1 MPDGTIQPMTAHRC
15 WLFAVID
22 VATRCIIGYSTSQE
36 MNYNQFDVLRA
47 FQNAILPHQMIDFKI
62 PGFSYP
68 PNGGFPSTAIP
79 EVQYALF
86 DMVMLDQCKSAF
98 IKKCS

>member
-1 MPDGTIQPMTAHRC
+1 MPDGTIQAMTAHRC

-47 FQNAILPHQMIDFKI
+47 FQNSILPHKMIDFKI

-68 PNGGFPSTAIP
+68 S
-79 EVQYALF
+79 
-86 DMVMLDQCKSAF
+86 MVDFQVSLCPKHNMLYL
-98 IKKCS
+98 IW